1 MADDLERR
9 LARRMLPLAA
19 LAAVVVAV
27 LPPLTAVLVT
37 RHRLAGAAAV
47 HAEHLARRL
56 ASTAAR
62 QPVLWPYGADKVIT
76 LALGRQLHD
85 IGHVRVLG
93 CDGQALLGVAGLG
106 GMGSGR
112 GGGPAREAAVVVEG
126 RTVAWVRIEMDP
138 RGVLALALPVGA
150 AALLVGAL
158 LGLMLYWLPRRVTQ
172 RQAARL
178 RTTIGSLEAAEARL
192 QGANRELEA
201 RVAAAVAEVR
211 ALSTRV
217 GLVQEEERRRI
228 ARDLHDSVG
237 QALTALG
244 LALELA
250 AARPDE
256 APRRLGDCVRACEE
270 TLREVRRVVHD
281 LLPPELAGADLA
293 DTLRECTE
301 RFERR
306 TGIAVSFRVAEAAGA
321 GTGATAG
328 AAGAAV
334 PQAAP
339 AAAACLLRVLQE
351 ALANVA
357 RHAGAREAGVVLGGG
372 AGRISLEISDEG
384 GGFDPVAA
392 RGSGLP
398 GMRERAAMLG
408 GTVEIVSTIG
418 QGTRILVDLPAGS
431 APGAAP

>member
-1 MADDLERR
+1 MAADLERR

-27 LPPLTAVLVT
+27 LPPLTAVLVA

-56 ASTAAR
+56 AITAAR

-76 LALGRQLHD
+76 LALGRQVHD
-85 IGHVRVLG
+85 LGRVRVLG
-93 CDGQALLGVAGLG
+93 CDGAALRGVAGLG
-106 GMGSGR
+106 TMGSGR
-112 GGGPAREAAVVVEG
+112 GDGPAREAAVVVEG
-126 RTVAWVRIEMDP
+126 RTVAWVRVEMDA

-158 LGLMLYWLPRRVTQ
+158 LGLLLYWLPRRVTQ

-211 ALSTRV
+211 ALSARV

-244 LALELA
+244 LALELV

-256 APRRLGDCVRACEE
+256 APRRLADCVRACEE

-306 TGIAVSFRVAEAAGA
+306 TGIAVSFRVAERSGA
-321 GTGATAG
+321 
-328 AAGAAV
+328 AAGAAAGGSA

-357 RHAGAREAGVVLGGG
+357 RHAGAREAGVVLGGA
-372 AGRISLEISDEG
+372 AGRVTLEISDEG
-384 GGFDPVAA
+384 AGFDPASA

-408 GTVEIVSTIG
+408 GTVEIVSAVG
-418 QGTRILVDLPAGS
+418 QGTRIVVDLPAGS
-431 APGAAP
+431 AAGATA

>member
-56 ASTAAR
+56 AITAAR
-62 QPVLWPYGADKVIT
+62 QPVLWPYGADKVVT
-76 LALGRQLHD
+76 LALGRQTHD
-85 IGHVRVLG
+85 LGRVRVLG
-93 CDGQALLGVAGLG
+93 CDGHALLGVAGLG
-106 GMGSGR
+106 GLGSGR

-126 RTVAWVRIEMDP
+126 RTVAWVRVDMDS

-158 LGLMLYWLPRRVTQ
+158 LGLLLYWLPRRVTQ

-178 RTTIGSLEAAEARL
+178 RTSIGSLEAAEARL

-201 RVAAAVAEVR
+201 RVAAAVTEVR

-256 APRRLGDCVRACEE
+256 APRRLADCVRACEE

-321 GTGATAG
+321 GAG
-328 AAGAAV
+328 AGVA
-334 PQAAP
+334 QAAP

-357 RHAGAREAGVVLGGG
+357 RHADAREAGVVLGGA
-372 AGRISLEISDEG
+372 AGRVTLEISDEG
-384 GGFDPVAA
+384 GGFDPAGA

-408 GTVEIVSTIG
+408 GRVEIVSALG
-418 QGTRILVDLPAGS
+418 QGTRIVVDLPASS
-431 APGAAP
+431 ATATTS

>member
-37 RHRLAGAAAV
+37 RHRLTGAAAA

-56 ASTAAR
+56 AITAAR

-76 LALGRQLHD
+76 LALGRQVHD
-85 IGHVRVLG
+85 LGRVRVLG

-106 GMGSGR
+106 GIGSGR
-112 GGGPAREAAVVVEG
+112 GDGPAREAAVVVEG

-158 LGLMLYWLPRRVTQ
+158 LGLLLYWLPRRVTQ

-178 RTTIGSLEAAEARL
+178 RTTIGSLEAAEVRL

-211 ALSTRV
+211 ALSARV
-217 GLVQEEERRRI
+217 GLIQEEERRRI

-244 LALELA
+244 LALELV

-256 APRRLGDCVRACEE
+256 APRRLADCVRACEE

-321 GTGATAG
+321 G
-328 AAGAAV
+328 AAV
-334 PQAAP
+334 PLAAP

-357 RHAGAREAGVVLGGG
+357 RHAGALEAGVVLGGA
-372 AGRISLEISDEG
+372 AGRVTLEISDEG
-384 GGFDPVAA
+384 GGFDPAGA

-408 GTVEIVSTIG
+408 GRVEIVSAVG
-418 QGTRILVDLPAGS
+418 QGTRIVVDLPAGS
-431 APGAAP
+431 AAGATP